1 MFSNLQLLI
10 SLSLIWF
17 SEIHIFADDH
27 LPSSTPFNYSNLL
40 LQPSPQPPWSSNHST
55 LNSSSIW
62 STSFTLKP
70 PLLTSSGSSF
80 SWFTFSWSSYINDLV
95 TSSPFQSSKNDIK
108 LNQSQSLTSSA
119 STSTINDTSSSSII
133 NLASSNN
140 LFGFSLFQT
149 LSKLRSHENILFS
162 PFNLFSNLM
171 IIYSSASSSTLQEM
185 IQILKLPKSQARL
198 KIENDYFNL
207 LESLLNNIDH
217 SNNTLLFFNGLLID
231 ENLSI
236 DSHLLTKI
244 KEKYH
249 GSIES
254 VKFSS
259 KLNDLMNWTNQ
270 LIHKTTHGLI
280 SQLMTSPPEPLTK
293 LLLINAIYLKGSWAE
308 SFNPLYTLNSKFYN
322 YDGTVSRI
330 PMMKKISS
338 FNYNCDSENL
348 KMCSIELLLLNRKLS
363 FILIIP
369 EKNVSLDSIQ
379 SSLNLETLNLI
390 VSDLM
395 ETTIELLLPKF
406 IINTNY
412 QLLKP
417 LQKMGMVTAFSSRL
431 ADFSKL
437 SPDHDLVLNQI
448 SHAATLEVS
457 EEGTIAAGAT
467 LAEIGTRKRSQR
479 LIIDRPFLF
488 IIREV
493 ITEVV
498 LFLGRVNS
506 L

>member
-348 KMCSIELLLLNRKLS
+348 KMCSIEL
-363 FILIIP
+363 
-369 EKNVSLDSIQ
+369 
-379 SSLNLETLNLI
+379 SLNLETLNLI